1 MTHKSHVIALD
12 LGGTKIAGAVVRNGK
27 ILKKQ
32 IVPTPKDSASSVVS
46 AMLELIQ
53 ELLVFSPH
61 ARLIGVGTP
70 GSIDHQNGIVRYAA
84 NLPGFINL
92 PLQDMLSNQLN
103 KTVTLENDA
112 KAAAIAE
119 HVYGAAKNASSSM
132 FITISTGIGG
142 AIIQNN
148 RIWYGAKGI
157 AGEIGHLKT
166 QTAPDQFSAFEHLA
180 SGTAIARDAST
191 VFKRPMQTKEVFELA
206 QTGNQNALELVAL
219 AAKRIGHMIADLQLI
234 VDPEVFVLG
243 GGVSQAGQFFLEQI
257 TIAANN
263 HAAGFAQVCIRQAAL
278 GTDAG
283 MIGAAYLAEQQAD
296 DSQLLR
302 V

>member
-1 MTHKSHVIALD
+1 MITDEPLIGLD
-12 LGGTKIAGAVVRNGK
+12 LGGTKIAGAVVLDGS

-32 IVPTPKDSASSVVS
+32 IIPTPQDSASSVVA

-53 ELLVFSPH
+53 ALLEFAPN
-61 ARLIGVGTP
+61 AKLIGVGTP
-70 GSIDHQNGIVRYAA
+70 GSVNHQNGIVRYAA

-92 PLQDMLSNQLN
+92 PLQDMLSKRLN

-119 HVYGAAKNASSSM
+119 HVYGAAKNANSSM

-191 VFKRPMQTKEVFELA
+191 VFKRTIQTKEVFELA
-206 QTGNQNALELVAL
+206 QTGNQNALEIVTL
-219 AAKRIGHMIADLQLI
+219 AAKRIGQMIADLQLI

-243 GGVSQAGQFFLEQI
+243 GGVSQAGSFFLERI
-257 TIAANN
+257 AAAANN

-283 MIGAAYLAEQQAD
+283 MIGAAYIARQHAK
-296 DSQLLR
+296 DSQLLAF
-302 V
+302 

>member
-1 MTHKSHVIALD
+1 MITDEPLIGLD
-12 LGGTKIAGAVVRNGK
+12 LGGTKIAGAVVLNGK
-27 ILKKQ
+27 ILYKQ
-32 IVPTPKDSASSVVS
+32 IVPTPQDSAASVVN

-53 ELLVFSPH
+53 ELLEFSPDTK
-61 ARLIGVGTP
+61 LIGVGTP
-70 GSIDHQNGIVRYAA
+70 GSVDHQNGIVRFAA

-92 PLQDMLSNQLN
+92 PLQDMLSKRLN

-119 HVYGAAKNASSSM
+119 HVYGAAQNANSSM

-142 AIIQNN
+142 AIVQNN

-166 QTAPDQFSAFEHLA
+166 QTASDQFSAFEHLA

-191 VFKRPMQTKEVFELA
+191 VFKRTMQTKEVFELA
-206 QTGNQNALELVAL
+206 KSGNQSALKIIEL
-219 AAKRIGHMIADLQLI
+219 AALRIGHLIADLQLI

-243 GGVSQAGQFFLEQI
+243 GGVSQAGSFFLERI
-257 TIAANN
+257 AIAANN
-263 HAAGFAQVCIRQAAL
+263 HATDFAQVCIRQAAL

-283 MIGAAYLAEQQAD
+283 MIGAAYLAEQHAH
-296 DSQLLR
+296 DSQLLAF
-302 V
+302 